1 LYVQKKQIQIIFS
14 SKNIS
19 EIYKIQT
26 KLQKIGLTSS
36 VETTTDLIIRYEI
49 FPKSLTKEQVR
60 FFEEYW
66 KTREQIRRD
75 IRDQIF
81 QTAHEL
87 DVMEA

>member
-1 LYVQKKQIQIIFS
+1 VQKKQIQIIFS

>member
-1 LYVQKKQIQIIFS
+1 VQKKQIQIIFS

-75 IRDQIF
+75 IRNQIF

>member
-1 LYVQKKQIQIIFS
+1 MYVQKKQIQIIFS

-26 KLQKIGLTSS
+26 KLQKIGWTSS
-36 VETTTDLIIRYEI
+36 VETTTDLIIRYEVL
-49 FPKSLTKEQVR
+49 PKSLTKEQVR

>member
-1 LYVQKKQIQIIFS
+1 MYVQKKQIQIIFS

-66 KTREQIRRD
+66 KTREQIRLD